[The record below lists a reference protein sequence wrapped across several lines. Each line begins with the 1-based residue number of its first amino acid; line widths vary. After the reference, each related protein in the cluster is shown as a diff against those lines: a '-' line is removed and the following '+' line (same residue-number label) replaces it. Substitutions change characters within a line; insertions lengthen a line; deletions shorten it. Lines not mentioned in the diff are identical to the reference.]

1 MKTDKELE
9 QGRALP
15 EALINQQAGLIGGDR
30 LGGGGRGGAV

>member
-15 EALINQQAGLIGGDR
+15 EVLINQQAGLM
-30 LGGGGRGGAV
+30 GGGRGGAGKLK